1 RAWAVQV
8 SASDELVGR
17 SMTFMGL
24 ESSARLAGTSSSV
37 NVTGERVLTG
47 GKVRRMGELA
57 GRLSEEVAKELGRY
71 VRAYGGYRK
80 VGEAVG
86 VNSKYVGLLVRGQ
99 AAPSVLIA
107 NELATV
113 LGMGDKARARLVGEA
128 REGRGYDREGTA
140 R

>member
-1 RAWAVQV
+1 
-8 SASDELVGR
+8 
-17 SMTFMGL
+17 
-24 ESSARLAGTSSSV
+24 
-37 NVTGERVLTG
+37 
-47 GKVRRMGELA
+47 
-57 GRLSEEVAKELGRY
+57 ELGRY

-113 LGMGDKARARLVGEA
+113 LGMDDGAKARLVSEA

-140 R
+140 RRAIPANRKVMPKRELVVSVCEYCGAESVREVPAVQVEAPTH